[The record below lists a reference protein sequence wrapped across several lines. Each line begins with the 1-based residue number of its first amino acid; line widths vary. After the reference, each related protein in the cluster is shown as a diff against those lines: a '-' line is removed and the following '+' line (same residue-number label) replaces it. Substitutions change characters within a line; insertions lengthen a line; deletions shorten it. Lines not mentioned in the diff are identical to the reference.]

1 MPRLL
6 SRCRVPGLLLVRH
19 KGFMNQIIVLAANLA
34 LVAGFA
40 SAQPGSSN
48 LDTGKELVAQL
59 YKEHS
64 GKSDPLQY
72 PASKKR
78 LPNYFYKPL
87 LDLYLKDQEASK
99 GEVGK
104 IDFDLLYDAQDFEI
118 SDFNLVVLPNKKGS
132 GYVAARFKNMGIDQE
147 ITFALQRTK
156 MGWRI
161 ADIQYK
167 DGRSLWKILRD
178 RACTCQRHAAA
189 TRRCGAA
196 ELRTLDV
203 PLSDETTL
211 LLVRRS

>member
-6 SRCRVPGLLLVRH
+6 SKCRVPGLLLVRH

-40 SAQPGSSN
+40 SAQPASSN

-64 GKSDPLQY
+64 GKSDQLQY
-72 PASKKR
+72 PASKKL

-87 LDLYLKDQEASK
+87 LDLYLRDQEDSK

-104 IDFDLLYDAQDFEI
+104 IDFDPLYNAQDFEI
-118 SDFNLVVLPNKKGS
+118 SDFKVVVLPNKKGS
-132 GYVAARFKNMGIDQE
+132 GYVAARFKNMGVDQE
-147 ITFALQRTK
+147 IIFALQRTK

-167 DGRSLWKILRD
+167 DGRSLWKILK
-178 RACTCQRHAAA
+178 
-189 TRRCGAA
+189 G
-196 ELRTLDV
+196 
-203 PLSDETTL
+203 
-211 LLVRRS
+211 

>member
-1 MPRLL
+1 MPRLFL
-6 SRCRVPGLLLVRH
+6 KCRVPGLLLIRH
-19 KGFMNQIIVLAANLA
+19 KGFMNRIIVLAAILA

-40 SAQPGSSN
+40 SAQPASSN

-72 PASKKR
+72 PLSKKL

-87 LDLYLKDQEASK
+87 LDLYLRDQEDSK

-104 IDFDLLYDAQDFEI
+104 IDFDPLYNAQDFEI
-118 SDFNLVVLPNKKGS
+118 SDFKVVVLPNKKGS
-132 GYVAARFKNMGIDQE
+132 GYVAARFKNMGVDQE
-147 ITFALQRTK
+147 IIFALQRTK

-167 DGRSLWKILRD
+167 DGRSLWKILK
-178 RACTCQRHAAA
+178 
-189 TRRCGAA
+189 G
-196 ELRTLDV
+196 
-203 PLSDETTL
+203 
-211 LLVRRS
+211 

>member
-1 MPRLL
+1 MPRRL
-6 SRCRVPGLLLVRH
+6 SKCRVSGLLLVRH
-19 KGFMNQIIVLAANLA
+19 KESMNRLIVLAANLA

-40 SAQPGSSN
+40 SAQPGSSK

-72 PASKKR
+72 PASKKL

-104 IDFDLLYDAQDFEI
+104 IDFDPLYDAQDVEI
-118 SDFNLVVLPNKKGS
+118 SAFKLVVLPNKNGS
-132 GYVAARFKNMGIDQE
+132 AYVAARFMNMGVNEE
-147 ITFALQRTK
+147 IIFALQRTK

-167 DGRSLWKILRD
+167 DERSLWKILK
-178 RACTCQRHAAA
+178 
-189 TRRCGAA
+189 G
-196 ELRTLDV
+196 
-203 PLSDETTL
+203 
-211 LLVRRS
+211 

>member
-6 SRCRVPGLLLVRH
+6 SKCRVPGLLLVRH

-40 SAQPGSSN
+40 SAQPGSSK

-72 PASKKR
+72 PANNKL

-87 LDLYLKDQEASK
+87 LDLYLKDQEDSK

-104 IDFDLLYDAQDFEI
+104 IDFDPLYNAQDFEI
-118 SDFNLVVLPNKKGS
+118 SDFNLVVLPHKKGQGTWRLDLRIWES
-132 GYVAARFKNMGIDQE
+132 TKKSSSHFSERKWDGASLTFNTRTGVRFGK
-147 ITFALQRTK
+147 
-156 MGWRI
+156 
-161 ADIQYK
+161 Y
-167 DGRSLWKILRD
+167 
-178 RACTCQRHAAA
+178 
-189 TRRCGAA
+189 
-196 ELRTLDV
+196 
-203 PLSDETTL
+203 
-211 LLVRRS
+211 

>member
-6 SRCRVPGLLLVRH
+6 SKCRVPGLLLVLGTRD
-19 KGFMNQIIVLAANLA
+19 MNRLFVLVAILA
-34 LVAGFA
+34 LVARFA

-132 GYVAARFKNMGIDQE
+132 GYVAARFKNMG
-147 ITFALQRTK
+147 
-156 MGWRI
+156 
-161 ADIQYK
+161 
-167 DGRSLWKILRD
+167 GRPRD
-178 RACTCQRHAAA
+178 H
-189 TRRCGAA
+189 
-196 ELRTLDV
+196 LRTAANKNGMAH
-203 PLSDETTL
+203 
-211 LLVRRS
+211 R

>member
-6 SRCRVPGLLLVRH
+6 SKCRVPGLLLVRH

-48 LDTGKELVAQL
+48 LDTGRELIAQL

-78 LPNYFYKPL
+78 LPSYFYKPL
-87 LDLYLKDQEASK
+87 LDLYLKDQEDSK

-104 IDFDLLYDAQDFEI
+104 IDFDPLYNAQDFEI
-118 SDFNLVVLPNKKGS
+118 SAFKLVVLPNKKGS
-132 GYVAARFKNMGIDQE
+132 AYVAARFKNIGVDQE
-147 ITFALQRTK
+147 IIFALQRTK

-167 DGRSLWKILRD
+167 DGRSLWKILK
-178 RACTCQRHAAA
+178 
-189 TRRCGAA
+189 G
-196 ELRTLDV
+196 
-203 PLSDETTL
+203 
-211 LLVRRS
+211 

>member
-6 SRCRVPGLLLVRH
+6 SKCRVPGLLLVRH

-40 SAQPGSSN
+40 SAQPGSSK

-72 PASKKR
+72 PASKKL

-87 LDLYLKDQEASK
+87 LDLYLKDQEDSK

-104 IDFDLLYDAQDFEI
+104 IDFDPLCNAQDFEI
-118 SDFNLVVLPNKKGS
+118 SDFNLVVLPHK
-132 GYVAARFKNMGIDQE
+132 
-147 ITFALQRTK
+147 
-156 MGWRI
+156 
-161 ADIQYK
+161 
-167 DGRSLWKILRD
+167 
-178 RACTCQRHAAA
+178 
-189 TRRCGAA
+189 
-196 ELRTLDV
+196 
-203 PLSDETTL
+203 
-211 LLVRRS
+211 

>member
-1 MPRLL
+1 MNRL
-6 SRCRVPGLLLVRH
+6 
-19 KGFMNQIIVLAANLA
+19 IVLVAILA
-34 LVAGFA
+34 LVARFA

-72 PASKKR
+72 PAREKR

-118 SDFNLVVLPNKKGS
+118 SDFNLVVLLNIKGS
-132 GYVAARFKNMGIDQE
+132 GYVAARFKYMGDDPD
-147 ITFALQRTK
+147 ITFGLQRTK
-156 MGWRI
+156 MGWLI
-161 ADIQYK
+161 ADILDK
-167 DGRSLWKILRD
+167 DGRSLR
-178 RACTCQRHAAA
+178 
-189 TRRCGAA
+189 
-196 ELRTLDV
+196 
-203 PLSDETTL
+203 
-211 LLVRRS
+211 